1 MENKELQ
8 FPDEWEHLT
17 FIQTRLDQALGE
29 AEESVS
35 RLDRQY
41 TDARQYMSDARGEI
55 ILMKCFKMSCF

>member
-29 AEESVS
+29 AKESVS

-41 TDARQYMSDARGEI
+41 TMPDNICPMPGERS

>member
-29 AEESVS
+29 A
-35 RLDRQY
+35 
-41 TDARQYMSDARGEI
+41 
-55 ILMKCFKMSCF
+55 

>member
-17 FIQTRLDQALGE
+17 LIRTRLDEALRE
-29 AEESVS
+29 AEEAVS

-41 TDARQYMSDARGEI
+41 TDARHYMPGERSI
-55 ILMKCFKMSCF
+55 PMKCFKMSCY